1 MIDNDYVTIFWG
13 THYKLLKVWN
23 LYIEWWDRSGWGF
36 NKGPSFFAV
45 HIGHLALAWL
55 RKG

>member
-13 THYKLLKVWN
+13 SRYKLLKIWN
-23 LYIEWWDRSGWGF
+23 LYIEWWDRPVWGF